1 MSGLKVK
8 VIETLGSADM
18 LEADITAALSSIS
31 VASGTVPTLAAI
43 GNIAGRSHIII
54 LYQEG

>member
-1 MSGLKVK
+1 MAGVKCK

-18 LEADITAALSSIS
+18 LQADITAALGTIS
-31 VASGTVPTLAAI
+31 VANGTVPTITAI
-43 GNIAGRSHIII
+43 GNIAGRSHLII